1 MSVFCHS
8 IDERNLKMKK
18 ILIPALLATAF
29 AFAQA
34 PDNSTVTGTWKVH
47 ASVAGNESDSICAFT
62 QTGSDLTGTCDGGMG
77 QIKVTGK
84 IDGKKITWTFSTEMN
99 GAALT
104 VKYDG
109 TLDAGKITGTMN
121 VDPYGVSGD
130 FTAVSS
136 PGATLPAPPPV
147 QARDANS
154 PMAGKWK
161 VHMSIAGNENESA
174 CNFTQNG
181 ADLGGQCGGGMGG
194 TKITGKVDGK
204 KVTWSSTMQY
214 QGNDLTMKYE
224 GTLDAGKVIGTLTI
238 DPMGVSGDFTATA
251 E

>member
-1 MSVFCHS
+1 
-8 IDERNLKMKK
+8 MKK
-18 ILIPALLATAF
+18 IVISALLASVF

-34 PDNSTVTGTWKVH
+34 QDNPSITGTWKLH
-47 ASVAGNESDSICAFT
+47 ASVAGNESDSVCAFT
-62 QTGSDLTGTCDGGMG
+62 QKDSDLTGTCDGGMG
-77 QIKVTGK
+77 PVKITGK
-84 IDGKKITWTFSTEMN
+84 IDGKKITWSFSTEMN
-99 GAALT
+99 GSTLT

-109 TLDAGKITGTMN
+109 TLDAGKITGTLN
-121 VDPYGVSGD
+121 VDPYSVTGD
-130 FTAVSS
+130 FTATFS
-136 PGATLPAPPPV
+136 PDATLPAPPPV

-161 VHMSIAGNENESA
+161 VHMSIAGNENQSV
-174 CNFTQNG
+174 CNFTQTG
-181 ADLGGQCGGGMGG
+181 ADLAGQCGGGMGG

-214 QGNDLTMKYE
+214 QGTDLTMKYE
-224 GTLDAGKVIGTLTI
+224 GTLDAGKVTGTLTI